1 MSEERH
7 EAGEVLTPEEVR
19 TVEFYGDEIA
29 AALIHAEGE
38 ALIYVPLRP
47 LCEYLGLS
55 WSAQFERI
63 KRDEVLSEAIK
74 TVRVTR
80 TDEIVRVTR
89 TVSRRGDPNVLCL
102 PLKFLPGWLFGI
114 ETSRIKKPELRER
127 IILYRRECYDKLWDA
142 FKYDVMQS
150 IGALPPPAPLA
161 TGAQIAYELATAV
174 QNLAREQIELESRM
188 TRAAQWAKGI
198 ESRVTALELRLQ
210 PGQQISEAQAAELA
224 QQVKAVA
231 HALASK
237 GGANGYQRVYGE
249 LYRRYSIGTYRA
261 LPQEKFSEALDWL
274 RAWYEE
280 IAPTGEAAE

>member
-1 MSEERH
+1 MSEEQPD
-7 EAGEVLTPEEVR
+7 AGEVLTPEEVR
-19 TVEFYGDEIA
+19 TIEFYGDEIV
-29 AALIHAEGE
+29 AALIRAAGE

-74 TVRVTR
+74 FVRVTR
-80 TDEIVRVTR
+80 TEEFVRVTR
-89 TVSRRGDPNVLCL
+89 TNSRRGDPTVLCL
-102 PLKFLPGWLFGI
+102 PLKLLPGWLFGI
-114 ETSRIKKPELRER
+114 EASRIKKVELRER
-127 IILYRRECYDKLWDA
+127 IILYRRECYDRLWDA

-150 IGALPPPAPLA
+150 LGALPAPAPA
-161 TGAQIAYELATAV
+161 PTGAQLAYELATAV
-174 QNLAREQIELESRM
+174 QNLAREQIELEGRV

-231 HALASK
+231 HALERN
-237 GGANGYQRVYGE
+237 GGTNGYQRVYGE

-261 LPQEKFSEALDWL
+261 LAQDKFNEALEWL
-274 RAWYEE
+274 RAWYDEL
-280 IAPTGEAAE
+280 APKREASE